1 MNEQVLHELCVVG
14 DFMLKQDP
22 DVTLIELLATY
33 FGHVTGEDY
42 SKLLNE
48 PPDDADIIKFHISG
62 CTPQQIAGRVDDD
75 AEYIFWLLGKYGF
88 APNDEVV
95 VTDGEKS
102 VTKYRIR
109 KVKKERAVYEGLVN
123 DGILT

>member
-22 DVTLIELLATY
+22 DATLAELLATY

-42 SKLLNE
+42 SELLNE

-75 AEYIFWLLGKYGF
+75 ADYVRWLLAKYGF
-88 APNDEVV
+88 VLGRKTISAS
-95 VTDGEKS
+95 G
-102 VTKYRIR
+102 RID
-109 KVKKERAVYEGLVN
+109 KVKKEQVMYEELVN

>member
-22 DVTLIELLATY
+22 DATLAELLATY

-75 AEYIFWLLGKYGF
+75 ANYIFWLLGEYGF
-88 APNDEVV
+88 TPN
-95 VTDGEKS
+95 EKVS
-102 VTKYRIR
+102 TVSYRVR
-109 KVKKERAVYEGLVN
+109 KARKEQAVYEGLVN